1 MTQDRV
7 VSISDTVLLILLKSS
22 IGFSIADTFYGEHFR
37 YSIPILFYYKLIIAG
52 APALGDTTIQL
63 TITRSV
69 VRFCSSH
76 RLVMALTTG
85 NRPSKQSTVIQ
96 VSILL
101 QLLPRSTGRLQREG
115 VKPTLQ
121 IGNFVYRISGHNQG
135 GGQWEGRVRKKLT
148 YSTTGYLMGG
158 CRRSAPLALTLAQL
172 RKDIIQPA
180 KRRLRVDLTWRI
192 FIQLEQNY
200 KKF

>member
-22 IGFSIADTFYGEHFR
+22 IGFSIADTLYGEHFQ
-37 YSIPILFYYKLIIAG
+37 YLPILFYYKLIIAG

-101 QLLPRSTGRLQREG
+101 
-115 VKPTLQ
+115 
-121 IGNFVYRISGHNQG
+121 
-135 GGQWEGRVRKKLT
+135 
-148 YSTTGYLMGG
+148 
-158 CRRSAPLALTLAQL
+158 
-172 RKDIIQPA
+172 
-180 KRRLRVDLTWRI
+180 
-192 FIQLEQNY
+192 
-200 KKF
+200 

>member
-22 IGFSIADTFYGEHFR
+22 IGFSIADTFYGEHFQ
-37 YSIPILFYYKLIIAG
+37 YLPILFYYKLIIAG

-101 QLLPRSTGRLQREG
+101 
-115 VKPTLQ
+115 
-121 IGNFVYRISGHNQG
+121 
-135 GGQWEGRVRKKLT
+135 
-148 YSTTGYLMGG
+148 
-158 CRRSAPLALTLAQL
+158 
-172 RKDIIQPA
+172 
-180 KRRLRVDLTWRI
+180 
-192 FIQLEQNY
+192 
-200 KKF
+200 